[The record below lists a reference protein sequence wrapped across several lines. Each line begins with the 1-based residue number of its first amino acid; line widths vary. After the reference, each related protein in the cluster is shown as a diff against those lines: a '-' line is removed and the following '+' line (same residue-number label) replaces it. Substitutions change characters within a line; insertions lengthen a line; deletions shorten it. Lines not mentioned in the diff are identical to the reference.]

1 MSLVQ
6 SAIRASRLIPVVAI
20 DQEKQGIM
28 VADAL
33 LRAGIHCMEVT
44 LRTERALDIIAG
56 INRYSPDMTVGAG
69 TILNLGQLQES
80 RLAGAKFFVSPGLSP
95 ELMTYAKEASLPYL
109 PGVSTCSEIMQA
121 IALGYSELKLFP
133 ADVIGGVSFLKA
145 MKGPFPHV
153 KFCPTGGIDE
163 DNLSDYLGL
172 DSVFAI
178 GGSWMVPRDMVSRL
192 DDSGIESLA
201 RQALTRVSYR

>member
-1 MSLVQ
+1 
-6 SAIRASRLIPVVAI
+6 
-20 DQEKQGIM
+20 
-28 VADAL
+28 
-33 LRAGIHCMEVT
+33 
-44 LRTERALDIIAG
+44 
-56 INRYSPDMTVGAG
+56 
-69 TILNLGQLQES
+69 
-80 RLAGAKFFVSPGLSP
+80 
-95 ELMTYAKEASLPYL
+95 MTYAKEASLPYL